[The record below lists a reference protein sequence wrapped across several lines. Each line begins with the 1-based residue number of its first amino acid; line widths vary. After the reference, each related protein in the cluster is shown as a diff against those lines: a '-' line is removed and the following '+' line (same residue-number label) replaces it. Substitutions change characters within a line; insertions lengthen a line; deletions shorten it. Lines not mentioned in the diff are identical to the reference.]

1 VRFEVVFHPAVRGED
16 LPDLPA
22 NMRQRLDRAI
32 RARLTT
38 SPQQYGAPLRGS
50 LHGHWKLRVGDYR
63 VLFRIVGAEVWV
75 LKIGHRRTVYA
86 RLLERRDWRPGGV
99 SERRSRYGRRR
110 RRARRVRVA
119 VGSGILGRP

>member
-1 VRFEVVFHPAVRGED
+1 MGFEVVYHPAVLGED
-16 LPDLPA
+16 LPGLPA
-22 NMRQRLDRAI
+22 NLRQRLERAI

-50 LHGHWKLRVGDYR
+50 LQGHWKLRVGDYR
-63 VLFRIVGAEVWV
+63 VVFRIVGAEVYV

-86 RLLERRDWRPGGV
+86 RLLGRRDWRPGDV

-110 RRARRVRVA
+110 HRARRPGRPRVA
-119 VGSGILGRP
+119 VY